1 MRLLMVED
9 EELFGSA
16 LNKSLLRAG
25 YAVDW
30 IQRGRELVG
39 AMRTVE
45 YDCVLLDLN
54 LPDSTGEESLKA
66 IRARSPGISVIVITA
81 RGGVTDRIM
90 LLELGA
96 DDYITKPVDLDEVTA
111 RVRAVTRRAQRP
123 ENGAPELQ
131 HGALKLNTARRTAT
145 WKGNVVPLTNKEFW
159 LLEAL
164 VRRKDQVSTRAKLED
179 ALYGWGDEI
188 DSNTVEVHIHFL
200 RRKFHPGLI
209 RTIRGVGYQLGE
221 EVNDVPT

>member
-1 MRLLMVED
+1 MRILIVED
-9 EELFGSA
+9 DKMFGGA
-16 LNKSLLRAG
+16 LQKSLLREG

-30 IQRGRELVG
+30 IHVGTELAP
-39 AMRTVE
+39 AMRVAE

-54 LPDSTGEESLKA
+54 LPDATGEESLKL
-66 IRARSPGISVIVITA
+66 IRGRSPGLSVIVITA
-81 RGGVTDRIM
+81 RGGVTDRIL

-164 VRRKDQVSTRAKLED
+164 VRRKDQISTRARLED

-209 RTIRGVGYQLGE
+209 RTIRGVGYQIGE